1 LSTVGQSVL
10 FVVTE
15 DWYFVSHR
23 LAMARILQRAGWQ
36 VTLAARFSGHEASL
50 EAEGVRCIPIRL
62 RRRASSALDE
72 VHAIRELRALYRRER
87 PTIVHHVA
95 LKPVIFGGLAAL
107 GVKGLTV
114 VNAVAGLG
122 FLFSS
127 SSSRARIGR
136 QLAVPLLRQLFSREN
151 AWAIVQHPEDE
162 EALRRLGVG
171 RPGHVVLIRGAGVDT
186 TAFRA
191 LPEAP
196 GVPMVLFAGR
206 MLRDKGVADFVEAA
220 RLLRDQGIA
229 AQFELV
235 GAPDGENPGSHTIA
249 ELEGW
254 HREGVVN
261 WRGHS
266 STMPEVLAAA
276 HVVCLPTAY
285 GEGVPKILIEAAAS
299 GRAIVATDWPG
310 CREVVRNGVN
320 GLLVPPRDAAA
331 LARDIARIIS
341 DPALRE
347 RMGAA
352 GTRLAAEE
360 FSVEAVTAAT
370 LALYQRARA

>member
-1 LSTVGQSVL
+1 LTSVSPSVL

-23 LAMARILQRAGWQ
+23 LAMARILQRAGWH
-36 VTLAARFSGHEASL
+36 VALAARFSGHETAL
-50 EAEGVRCIPIRL
+50 EAEGIRCIPIRL
-62 RRRASSALDE
+62 RRTRVSMLGE

-107 GVKGLTV
+107 GLKGLAV

-136 QLAVPLLRQLFSREN
+136 LFAVPLLRRLFSREN
-151 AWAIVQHPEDE
+151 AWSIVQHPEDE
-162 EALRRLGVG
+162 QELRRRGIG

-186 TAFRA
+186 SAFRA
-191 LPEAP
+191 RPEVP
-196 GVPMVLFAGR
+196 GVPVVLFAGR
-206 MLRDKGVADFVEAA
+206 MLKDKGVADFVDAA
-220 RLLRDQGIA
+220 RLLQAQGIVTR
-229 AQFELV
+229 FELV
-235 GAPDGENPGSHTIA
+235 GAPDSENPGSHSIA
-249 ELEGW
+249 DLEGW
-254 HREGVVN
+254 HREGIIT

-266 STMPEVLAAA
+266 TAMPEVLAAA
-276 HVVCLPTAY
+276 HVVCLPTTY

-310 CREVVRNGVN
+310 CREVVRDGVN
-320 GLLVPPRDAAA
+320 GLLVPPRDPVA
-331 LARDIARIIS
+331 LASAIARLIA
-341 DPALRE
+341 DPALRA

-352 GTRLAAEE
+352 GSCLAAEE

-370 LALYQRARA
+370 LALYQQAQA